1 MREFPA
7 WYKPYTY
14 NYTSDGYLLLFLGGF
29 SLFGYSY
36 LNDIK
41 EQKGRKYRKTFK
53 SELPTNVEKL
63 KNRKWAMERLAAN
76 DPAWEKY
83 THKKERAHVH
93 HH

>member
-1 MREFPA
+1 MREFPE

-14 NYTSDGYLLLFLGGF
+14 NYMSDGYMLLFFGAF
-29 SLFGYSY
+29 VLFGYSY

-41 EQKGRKYRKTFK
+41 EQKGRKSRKVFE
-53 SELPTNVEKL
+53 SSLPTNGELL
-63 KNRKWAMERLAAN
+63 KSRRWAVDRLAAN
-76 DPAWEKY
+76 DPAFEKY